1 MKKELLIGGLAT
13 ASAAIIIG
21 GIYVAKS
28 NPFGL
33 NESADSAQED
43 QRKIEQL
50 WYDEL
55 KDTSKYSFCLGEMK
69 INSVH
74 SDKAFAANGI
84 VDYSS
89 KELILY
95 NKESNK
101 LFIMSRQ
108 LKYKYD
114 GILGQS
120 LGGIKIDVPVKEY
133 GSLTE
138 VYSRNE
144 LPLRIDYNGK
154 YIVTDPDT
162 ENKQWVSVII
172 DEEASPGLPH
182 HGCSGVYQLDN
193 SPGHDLLAD
202 GDHIIIDRKCNETAM
217 GAIYDGDFSF
227 SCSMIDYKNAMDLL
241 EINKAEMALQNPDK
255 ESFNSS
261 DSSATLDDASASGRS
276 EGANGPVDGELNQ
289 SIGNQP
295 PTSEDIKRQ
304 IEEMKRE
311 TQADAG
317 AIR

>member
-1 MKKELLIGGLAT
+1 MKRELLIGGLAT

-21 GIYVAKS
+21 GIYIAKS

-33 NESADSAQED
+33 NEPTVNDQEAQ
-43 QRKIEQL
+43 QKIEQL

-95 NKESNK
+95 NKEASK

-114 GILGQS
+114 GTLGQS
-120 LGGIKIDVPVKEY
+120 LGGIKINVPVKEY

-138 VYSRNE
+138 VYGRNE
-144 LPLRIDYNGK
+144 MPLRVDYYGN
-154 YIVTDPDT
+154 YIATDPET
-162 ENKQWVSVII
+162 KNKQWVSVVI
-172 DEEASPGLPH
+172 DEESSSGMPH
-182 HGCSGVYQLDN
+182 HGCSGAYQLDN
-193 SPGHDLLAD
+193 SPGHDLLVG
-202 GDHIIIDRKCNETAM
+202 GDHIIIDKKCNEAAM
-217 GAIYDGDFSF
+217 GASYDGDFSF
-227 SCSMIDYKNAMDLL
+227 TCEMIDYKNAMDLL
-241 EINKAEMALQNPDK
+241 EIHKAEAVLQNPDK
-255 ESFNSS
+255 ESFNPSVS
-261 DSSATLDDASASGRS
+261 GAILDDASASAHAEDTDNAVSEDLNRS
-276 EGANGPVDGELNQ
+276 A
-289 SIGNQP
+289 GNQP
-295 PTSEDIKRQ
+295 PTSEDIKKQ
-304 IEEMKRE
+304 IEEMKKE

-317 AIR
+317 SAR